1 MAIFS
6 IIAVIILTI
15 LIVWL
20 IDKYIPKKFKSAI
33 LVGLWSIIILL
44 AYITFMSI
52 YGEIQFNKEKEKRY
66 KIVIENLKDI

>member
-66 KIVIENLKDI
+66 KNH